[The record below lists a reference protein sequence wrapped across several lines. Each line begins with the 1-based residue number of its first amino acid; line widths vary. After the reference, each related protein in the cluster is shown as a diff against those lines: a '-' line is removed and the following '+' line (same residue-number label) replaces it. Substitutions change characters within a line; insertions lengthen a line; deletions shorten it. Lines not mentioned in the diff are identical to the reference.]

1 MTPLSMNK
9 LDLTTRIVPR
19 VLILSSKFDFSCD
32 YVVAQLRKRGISYFR
47 LNTEDLGE
55 LAVVALPDEAR
66 VSVYREGVDVQIDR
80 DTLKAIYFRRGVF
93 PREAVTEQHS
103 AQEQLARAHWSV
115 FMRSFMVFD
124 SCLWVNHPVATYR
137 AEHKAIQLAVARSMG
152 FEVPRTVITNDP
164 AGINEASH
172 GSRRLAIK
180 GLDTVLAWQD
190 GYETFGYTTLVDADV
205 ARHAHLSSVPFIAQE
220 ALENKLDLRVTVAGQ
235 QVWCAS
241 VTYNGNP
248 IPGDWRLHNNGVG
261 FRQFELPQ
269 DIARKCWQLCQTLG
283 LVFGAID
290 LALQDGKYY
299 FLEINPTGEWGWLVD
314 QAGLPID
321 EAIAEALLEAE

>member
-1 MTPLSMNK
+1 MTPPCMNK
-9 LDLTTRIVPR
+9 LELTTRIVPR
-19 VLILSSKFDFSCD
+19 VLILSSKFDLSCD

-66 VSVYREGVDVQIDR
+66 VSVYGVGVDVQIDR
-80 DTLKAIYFRRGVF
+80 DTLKAIYFRRGVY
-93 PREAVTEQHS
+93 PREMVTEQHS

-115 FMRSFMVFD
+115 FLRSFMVFD
-124 SCLWVNHPVATYR
+124 SCLWINHPVATYR
-137 AEHKAIQLAVARSMG
+137 AEHKAIQLAVARSTG
-152 FEVPRTVITNDP
+152 FEVPRTAITNDP
-164 AGINEASH
+164 AGINEATH
-172 GSRRLAIK
+172 GSRRVAIK
-180 GLDTVLAWQD
+180 GLDTVLVWQD
-190 GYETFGYTTLVDADV
+190 GHEIFGYTALVDADV

-241 VTYNGNP
+241 VTHNGNP
-248 IPGDWRLHNNGVG
+248 ILGDWRLHKTGAA

-269 DIARKCWQLCQTLG
+269 DISRKCWQLCQTLG

-321 EAIAEALLEAE
+321 EAIAEALLEGQ